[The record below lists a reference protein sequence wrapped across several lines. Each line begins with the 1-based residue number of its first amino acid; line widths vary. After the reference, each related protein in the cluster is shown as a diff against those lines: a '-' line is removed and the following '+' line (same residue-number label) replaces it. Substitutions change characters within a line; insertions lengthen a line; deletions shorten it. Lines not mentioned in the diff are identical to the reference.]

1 MKLQADMMFCTEK
14 CPRPLQIAGVKGFRW
29 SALFK
34 GNQVILF
41 IVNALMK
48 RLYMQ

>member
-1 MKLQADMMFCTEK
+1 MKLQADIMFCTETSVPSSK
-14 CPRPLQIAGVKGFRW
+14 CKWFQ